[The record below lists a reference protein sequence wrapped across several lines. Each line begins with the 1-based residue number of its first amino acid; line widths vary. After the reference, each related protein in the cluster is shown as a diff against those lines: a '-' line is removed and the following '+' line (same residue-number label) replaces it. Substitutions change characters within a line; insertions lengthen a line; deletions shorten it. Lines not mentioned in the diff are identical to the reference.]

1 MRTAA
6 LAVALLACAACSQRE
21 TAAEAAPPPKRERTI
36 VTDYSLPAFGGTLV
50 GTDMG
55 EWIGGLSFED
65 NTDTLHPLLRENVHG
80 IVETPAGIFV
90 FTGLAH
96 LGSNE
101 GNVYRIDP
109 KADAPP
115 RAVRVAQLS
124 GSPTQ
129 VARLHDGTMSFLVYA
144 GWRDDRELYE
154 CWGFDGRQL
163 ARSRECLPPRKH

>member
-1 MRTAA
+1 MRTVA
-6 LAVALLACAACSQRE
+6 LAFALLACAACSQRDAV
-21 TAAEAAPPPKRERTI
+21 TQPSPKRERTI

-55 EWIGGLSFED
+55 EFLGGLSFED
-65 NTDTLHPLLRENVHG
+65 NGGRLQPLLRENVRG

-96 LGSNE
+96 LGNNE
-101 GNVYRIDP
+101 GNVYRIDA
-109 KADAPP
+109 KRDAPP
-115 RAVRVAQLS
+115 RPVFVARLS

-129 VARLHDGTMSFLVYA
+129 VARLRDGTMSFLVYA
-144 GWRDDRELYE
+144 GWRDNRSLYE

-163 ARSRECLPPRKH
+163 ARSRDCLPPRND